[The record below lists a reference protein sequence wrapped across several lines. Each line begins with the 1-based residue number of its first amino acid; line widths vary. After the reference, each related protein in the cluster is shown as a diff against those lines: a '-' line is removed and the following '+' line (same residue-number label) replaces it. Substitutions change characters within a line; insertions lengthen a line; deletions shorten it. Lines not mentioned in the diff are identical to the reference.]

1 LKCPEC
7 GKEISDKASSCPD
20 CECPIEIQK
29 AEVSGNISDQPI
41 TEQASNKKIIP
52 IVIALVV
59 VVIISAVICNVK
71 VIRPRKLEAQNR
83 LLFTRQ

>member
-1 LKCPEC
+1 MKCPEC

-29 AEVSGNISDQPI
+29 AEVFGNISDQPI
-41 TEQASNKKIIP
+41 TEQTSNKKIIP

-59 VVIISAVICNVK
+59 VAIISAVIYNVK

>member
-1 LKCPEC
+1 MKCPEC

-29 AEVSGNISDQPI
+29 AEVFGNISDQPI
-41 TEQASNKKIIP
+41 TEQTSNKKIIP

-59 VVIISAVICNVK
+59 VAIISAVIYNVK
-71 VIRPRKLEAQNR
+71 VI
-83 LLFTRQ
+83 